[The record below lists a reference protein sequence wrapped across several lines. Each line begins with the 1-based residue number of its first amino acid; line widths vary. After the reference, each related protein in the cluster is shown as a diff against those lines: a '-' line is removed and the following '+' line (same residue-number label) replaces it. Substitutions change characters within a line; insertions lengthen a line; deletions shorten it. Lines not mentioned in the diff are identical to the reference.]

1 MTRLWYRHWL
11 ELRPM
16 VVVYGIVVA
25 IMALLY
31 PVFLHSASEY
41 LEQTGRL
48 AGEIVALGPVIDR
61 VPRTTVI
68 PWGLHVTFA
77 GFLAIFMPFLAY
89 GSGLGVKNPSW
100 RAVWQASS
108 TFTLSLPVSPV
119 EVVLTRI
126 VAGAAA
132 TAFLIAS
139 LLAANSIAVVL
150 SGRPLP
156 LWLMTMASLRAIVLM
171 TAVVACFSMFAVVL
185 GERVAAT
192 LVFGALIIG
201 SLSANA
207 LWWPA
212 AAKHFV
218 AGAGWG
224 PMGIALAT
232 AVVCTTVAALIADKT
247 EY

>member
-31 PVFLHSASEY
+31 PIFLHSASEY

-48 AGEIVALGPVIDR
+48 TGEIVALGPVVDQI
-61 VPRTTVI
+61 PRTTVV
-68 PWGLHVTFA
+68 PWGIHVTFV
-77 GFLAIFMPFLAY
+77 GFLAIFLPFLAY

-100 RAVWQASS
+100 RADWQAST
-108 TFTLSLPVSPV
+108 TFTLSLPVSPM

-132 TAFLIAS
+132 TGFLIAS
-139 LLAANSIAVVL
+139 LLAANSIAVAI
-150 SGRPLP
+150 SGRALP
-156 LWLMTMASLRAIVLM
+156 LWLMTMASVRGIVLM
-171 TAVVACFSMFAVVL
+171 VAVVACFSMFAVVL

-192 LVFGALIIG
+192 LVFGALILG
-201 SLSANA
+201 TFSAYA
-207 LWWPA
+207 RSWFA
-212 AAKHFV
+212 AAEHFV
-218 AGAGWG
+218 AGASWG
-224 PMGIALAT
+224 SVGIALAT
-232 AVVCTTVAALIADKT
+232 TVMCTTVAALIAR
-247 EY
+247 ESEA

>member
-16 VVVYGIVVA
+16 VVLYGIVVA

-31 PVFLHSASEY
+31 PIFLYSASQY

-48 AGEIVALGPVIDR
+48 AGEIVALGPVVDQ
-61 VPRTTVI
+61 VPRTTVV

-192 LVFGALIIG
+192 LVFGALILG
-201 SLSANA
+201 TFA
-207 LWWPA
+207 LYARWWSA

-218 AGAGWG
+218 AGAGWSAV
-224 PMGIALAT
+224 GIALAT